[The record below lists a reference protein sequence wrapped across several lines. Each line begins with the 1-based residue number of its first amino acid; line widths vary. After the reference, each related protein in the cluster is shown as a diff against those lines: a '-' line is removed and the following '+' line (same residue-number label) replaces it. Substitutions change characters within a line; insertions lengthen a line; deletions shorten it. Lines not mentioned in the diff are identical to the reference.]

1 MRSDAPFAPGQML
14 KSAGFGA
21 RAALDLQMPARS
33 RDAELSRARAS
44 GDPRRQPGQVTGAQW
59 GPGHYLGTIAAF
71 KLVSTGAVSEI
82 TSSATV
88 WMYVRKV
95 DQALARDLVPAS

>member
-1 MRSDAPFAPGQML
+1 LWHVGGFGPAAPASIHPGIASGPAPAATQNSAPF
-14 KSAGFGA
+14 
-21 RAALDLQMPARS
+21 RV
-33 RDAELSRARAS
+33 RAS

-95 DQALARDLVPAS
+95 DQALARDLVPAR

>member
-1 MRSDAPFAPGQML
+1 MEHLTPASADDLPPLGELLIDDGAGSAPAATQNSAPFPV
-14 KSAGFGA
+14 
-21 RAALDLQMPARS
+21 
-33 RDAELSRARAS
+33 RAS

-59 GPGHYLGTIAAF
+59 GPGTISARSPLSSSF
-71 KLVSTGAVSEI
+71 PTGAVSEI

>member
-1 MRSDAPFAPGQML
+1 VGL
-14 KSAGFGA
+14 
-21 RAALDLQMPARS
+21 
-33 RDAELSRARAS
+33 
-44 GDPRRQPGQVTGAQW
+44 
-59 GPGHYLGTIAAF
+59 GHYLGTIAAF

-95 DQALARDLVPAS
+95 DQALARDLMPAS